1 MFLYVIEKDSVRGN
15 TIYFTWIRYQN
26 GFFGSLGGD
35 ISEYKIHGIQGFF
48 KAYFCLYKYDN
59 TIDWDMLYKET
70 LKNKRITAANRGY
83 EPAIQLKELAEN
95 INSLFMIAK
104 EPIVI

>member
-1 MFLYVIEKDSVRGN
+1 MVSKKTGKSCFDSK
-15 TIYFTWIRYQN
+15 
-26 GFFGSLGGD
+26 D

-48 KAYFCLYKYDN
+48 KTYFCLYKYDN
-59 TIDWDMLYKET
+59 TIDWDMLYKEI

-83 EPAIQLKELAEN
+83 EPAIQLKR
-95 INSLFMIAK
+95 ISGKYKTRFFMIAK